1 MVCANQIVYPNVRT
15 CLEENKRT
23 CTVLNVMDTAKVLHA
38 QRYANNDVSKSTYS
52 YSKYLKK
59 KKNPNEDAL

>member
-1 MVCANQIVYPNVRT
+1 MVCANQIVYPTRST

-38 QRYANNDVSKSTYS
+38 QRDANNDVSKSTLTPS
-52 YSKYLKK
+52 I
-59 KKNPNEDAL
+59 